1 MSEPATGHQPP
12 GDPSGTLPS
21 EPELVDRYWGKLR
34 LFAFRQLSDSA
45 AAEDVA
51 QETLRRTIDA
61 LRAGRVENP
70 AALPGFVFQ
79 TARHICQQ
87 HHRSRGREA
96 RAFARL
102 SDPYQSEGAE
112 PLARLMGEE
121 RCTQVRAALL
131 LLADADRQLLQW
143 LYFEY
148 QDPVDVARQLGVTP
162 GALRVRR
169 HRALGRLAEMLGP
182 QTPPKR
188 SDLSGN
194 S

>member
-1 MSEPATGHQPP
+1 MSEPAKGHEPP
-12 GDPSGTLPS
+12 DDPSGTLPS
-21 EPELVDRYWGKLR
+21 ESELVDRYWGKLR

-102 SDPYQSEGAE
+102 SDPYQSSEGAE

-121 RCTQVRAALL
+121 RCTQVRAA
-131 LLADADRQLLQW
+131 RGT
-143 LYFEY
+143 
-148 QDPVDVARQLGVTP
+148 R
-162 GALRVRR
+162 
-169 HRALGRLAEMLGP
+169 
-182 QTPPKR
+182 
-188 SDLSGN
+188 
-194 S
+194 